1 MSVMFMRPP
10 KREMVVSD
18 LAMTMHERSLSVE
31 TFVVDV
37 DENVFHAAYR
47 GQASLWRENLRPER
61 FLLGSISYLSLYA
74 AATSVERG
82 FTRRMYPVKWDGSGK
97 DTRLFDLPVSLDP
110 SKPDNWVQCLPEAS
124 IRSATFSKMPANIG
138 VGRGLAADRAD
149 TIRKVVESVEM
160 PEQRRIIL
168 PDDAYAE
175 LAKTVVVTSYWDDKY
190 PRKPEQEWTG
200 NERAVM
206 VKGRKG

>member
-82 FTRRMYPVKWDGSGK
+82 FTRRM
-97 DTRLFDLPVSLDP
+97 
-110 SKPDNWVQCLPEAS
+110 
-124 IRSATFSKMPANIG
+124 
-138 VGRGLAADRAD
+138 
-149 TIRKVVESVEM
+149 
-160 PEQRRIIL
+160 
-168 PDDAYAE
+168 
-175 LAKTVVVTSYWDDKY
+175 
-190 PRKPEQEWTG
+190 
-200 NERAVM
+200 
-206 VKGRKG
+206 